1 MLSLPELSSVVRAL
15 TPLVSEARLQ
25 RIVQTDEHNLYLEL
39 YGWDEPTHTG
49 TKRALLLSCHPQF
62 GRIGIAD
69 DMPKAPAW
77 PLDFA
82 AYLKARV
89 GRVRL
94 TGMNIQ
100 NEDRLIGLMF
110 EGKEGGIELLLSLM
124 GPRSNVY
131 AIDTEGR
138 VVASMRPL
146 GQTRSELHLGQPW
159 TNPDKKTDLS
169 TTNRWPNLAGAELLA
184 AVDAHYAKAEAAH
197 AFEQLGGNLRQ
208 AIKRELDFAIRKEA
222 NLQRDLE
229 DAKQAREK
237 KMLGE
242 LLKTVLHTVQQGDT
256 KATASDFETG
266 AEVEIALDP
275 TLTPAQNLEK
285 YFKSYH
291 KGLVG
296 TNMLGQQLE
305 ITQSHVADLRVLM
318 AELEACRD
326 IDSLRAYAARP
337 AVRTIFKKHF
347 AEEGTTR
354 RQRPPKKKPQKK
366 EIPARLLPKRYLTSD
381 GLEVWVGRSDEGN
394 DYLTTKLANG
404 NDLFFHVEGYPG
416 SHTILRVDG
425 KKDAPQESLLE
436 ASELAVQF
444 SKMKDATKAVV
455 HIAPIKHVH
464 KPKDAKPG
472 LVYVNKGST
481 LQLRRDPK
489 RLERIL
495 NARVKE

>member
-1 MLSLPELSSVVRAL
+1 MLSLPELSAVVRAL

-25 RIVQTDEHNLYLEL
+25 RIVQTDDHNLYLEL
-39 YGWDEPTHTG
+39 YGWDEPTQTG

-62 GRIGIAD
+62 GRVSLAAE
-69 DMPKAPAW
+69 MPKAPAW
-77 PLDFA
+77 PPDFA
-82 AYLKARV
+82 AFLKSRI
-89 GRVRL
+89 GRMRL
-94 TGMNIQ
+94 SGMKIH
-100 NEDRLIGLMF
+100 NEDRLLGLMF
-110 EGKEGGIELLLSLM
+110 EGKEAGIELLLSLM

-131 AIDTEGR
+131 ALDTEGK
-138 VVASMRPL
+138 VLASMKPL
-146 GQTRSELHLGQPW
+146 SHTRSELHLGQAW
-159 TNPDKKTDLS
+159 SNPEKKTDLNTS
-169 TTNRWPNLAGAELLA
+169 NRWPGLESTALLE
-184 AVDAHYAKAEAAH
+184 AVQAHYAQAEGAYELEH
-197 AFEQLGGNLRQ
+197 LGGNLRQ
-208 AIKRELDFAIRKEA
+208 AIKRELDFAVRKEA
-222 NLQRDLE
+222 NLRRDLE
-229 DAKQAREK
+229 EAKQAREK

-242 LLKTVLHTVQQGDT
+242 LLKTVLHTVKQGDT
-256 KATASDFETG
+256 KAFANDFETG

-275 TLTPAQNLEK
+275 TLTPAANLEK
-285 YFKSYH
+285 YFKNYH

-305 ITQSHVADLRVLM
+305 ITQSHVADLRELM
-318 AELEACRD
+318 QELDACGD
-326 IDSLRAYAARP
+326 LPALRTFAARP
-337 AVRTIFKKHF
+337 AVRTIVQKHF
-347 AEEGTTR
+347 PEQAGEG
-354 RQRPPKKKPQKK
+354 RQRPAKKKPQKK
-366 EIPARLLPKRYLTSD
+366 EVPARLLPKRYLTSD

-416 SHTILRVDG
+416 SHTILRLDG

-444 SKMKDATKAVV
+444 SKMKDATKATI

-481 LQLRRDPK
+481 LQLRRDPR

-495 NARVKE
+495 NARIKE

>member
-1 MLSLPELSSVVRAL
+1 MLSLPELNAVVQAL
-15 TPLVSEARLQ
+15 TPLVAEARLQ

-39 YGWDEPTHTG
+39 YGWDEPTQTG

-62 GRIGIAD
+62 GRVCIAP

-77 PLDFA
+77 PPDFA
-82 AYLKARV
+82 AFLKSRV

-94 TGMNIQ
+94 TGMKIH
-100 NEDRLIGLMF
+100 NEDRLLGLMF
-110 EGKEGGIELLLSLM
+110 EGKEAGIELLLSLM

-131 AIDTEGR
+131 ALDTEGK

-146 GQTRSELHLGQPW
+146 SQTRSELHLGQPW
-159 TNPDKKTDLS
+159 SNPDKKTDLN
-169 TTNRWPNLAGAELLA
+169 TTNRWPGLAGSTLLH
-184 AVDAHYAKAEAAH
+184 AVANHYAKAEAEAEQ
-197 AFEQLGGNLRQ
+197 EQLATRLRQ
-208 AIKRELDFAIRKEA
+208 SVKRELDFAIRKEA
-222 NLQRDLE
+222 NLQRDLA
-229 DAKQAREK
+229 DAKQAREN

-242 LLKTVLHTVQQGDT
+242 LLKTVLHNVKQGDT
-256 KATASDFETG
+256 KAFASDFETG
-266 AEVEIALDP
+266 AEVEIPLDP
-275 TLTPAQNLEK
+275 TLTPAANLEK

-305 ITQSHVADLRVLM
+305 ITQSHVADLRELM
-318 AELEACRD
+318 AELEACSD
-326 IDSLRAYAARP
+326 LEKLRAYAARP
-337 AVRTIFKKHF
+337 AVRNLFKKHF
-347 AEEGTTR
+347 PDESQTR
-354 RQRPPKKKPQKK
+354 AIRPPKKKPQKK

-416 SHTILRVDG
+416 SHTILRIDG

-436 ASELAVQF
+436 AGELAVQF
-444 SKMKDATKAVV
+444 SKMKDATKATI

-481 LQLRRDPK
+481 MQLRRDPK

-495 NARVKE
+495 NARIKE

>member
-1 MLSLPELSSVVRAL
+1 
-15 TPLVSEARLQ
+15 
-25 RIVQTDEHNLYLEL
+25 
-39 YGWDEPTHTG
+39 
-49 TKRALLLSCHPQF
+49 
-62 GRIGIAD
+62 
-69 DMPKAPAW
+69 
-77 PLDFA
+77 
-82 AYLKARV
+82 
-89 GRVRL
+89 VRL
-94 TGMNIQ
+94 TGMKIHNQ
-100 NEDRLIGLMF
+100 DRLLGLMF
-110 EGKEGGIELLLSLM
+110 EGKEGGTELLLSLM

-131 AIDTEGR
+131 ALDAEGKLL
-138 VVASMRPL
+138 AAMRPL
-146 GQTRSELHLGQPW
+146 AQTRSELHIGQAW

-169 TTNRWPNLAGAELLA
+169 TTNRWPGLEATALLA
-184 AVDAHYAKAEAAH
+184 AVASHYAKLESEH
-197 AFEQLGGNLRQ
+197 EQEHLASRLRQ
-208 AIKRELDFAIRKEA
+208 AIRRELDFATRKEA
-222 NLQRDLE
+222 NLQRDLAE
-229 DAKQAREK
+229 AKQAREN

-242 LLKTVLHTVQQGDT
+242 LLKTVLHSVKPGDT
-256 KATASDFETG
+256 KAVANDFETG

-275 TLTPAQNLEK
+275 TLTPAQNLDR

-305 ITQSHVADLRVLM
+305 ITQSHAAELRELM
-318 AELEACRD
+318 AELDACRD
-326 IDSLRAYAARP
+326 LEALRDFAARP
-337 AVRTIFKKHF
+337 AVRNLYRKHF
-347 AEEGTTR
+347 PDEGRTR
-354 RQRPPKKKPQKK
+354 NVRPPKKKPQKK
-366 EIPARLLPKRYLTSD
+366 EVPARLLPKRYVTSD

-416 SHTILRVDG
+416 SHTILRLDG
-425 KKDAPQESLLE
+425 KKDPPQESLLE

-444 SKMKDATKAVV
+444 SKMKDATKATI